1 MNSYWLR
8 SPEVTNSNWP
18 DGLID
23 AMAKDECVL
32 FIGAGFTKN
41 ATSTRANPVSWTEL
55 LTELLNRISPKPA
68 RGRRT
73 NADAAIAGQIKNGDL
88 LWAAQALEARFT
100 EAGRHTDYREI
111 IARAVDGPVDAKFQ
125 PGLPHESLL
134 NLDARLIIT
143 TNYDK
148 VLERL
153 FGDGY
158 VYLTYKNDNIA
169 ESVRTGKSIVLKL
182 HGTTDDLQGL
192 ILTRLDF
199 AELRRKGVQALGVV
213 EALALTRTVLFLGY
227 SLDDPDLQLILE
239 NQMLMSSSTPGHYL
253 LTSSRAVSPTR
264 VDVMRKAFGVQ
275 VIPYSDQGGE
285 GFSQV
290 FQELVGEVLSRRA
303 RFLGNGA

>member
-1 MNSYWLR
+1 M
-8 SPEVTNSNWP
+8 TNSNWP
-18 DGLID
+18 NGLID
-23 AMAKDECVL
+23 AMAKGECVL

-41 ATSTRANPVSWTEL
+41 ATSTGANPVSWAEL
-55 LTELLNRISPKPA
+55 LTELLNKISPNPV

-88 LWAAQALEARFT
+88 LWAAQALETRFT
-100 EAGRHTDYREI
+100 EAGWHADYREI

-182 HGTTDDLQGL
+182 HGTTDDPQGL

-253 LTSSRAVSPTR
+253 LTSSRATTAAR

-275 VIPYSDQGGE
+275 VITYSDQGGE
-285 GFSQV
+285 GFSRV
-290 FQELVGEVLSRRA
+290 FQDLVEEVLSTRA
-303 RFLGNGA
+303 KFLGNGA